1 MFRYYHETLKWQRT
15 TTKLR
20 SWRQSGSVSIQLL
33 FFSDSYRAFEISFY
47 TMSLKRQ
54 RIRRQERCCIHP
66 SFQSCAAIIELI
78 TVFSV
83 AWHEIAVQLFLVLH
97 YQASHV
103 FTYFLG
109 IHTSLLMQLETASD
123 SWDISLYITWKRYI
137 LSHIYQFSRS
147 HNRCEY
153 FTNYIGLLSLEGF
166 FF

>member
-97 YQASHV
+97 YQVSHV

-109 IHTSLLMQLETASD
+109 IHTSLLMQRNSKWLVRYFIVYHLKALH
-123 SWDISLYITWKRYI
+123 IITY
-137 LSHIYQFSRS
+137 LPVFPFS
-147 HNRCEY
+147 
-153 FTNYIGLLSLEGF
+153 
-166 FF
+166 